1 MLHQGVYA
9 KELLS
14 IAPKSKLCQRIVI
27 DAIFRSLIVPVH
39 LPTNPATPTA
49 TIATASSDN
58 IAATWSATEVLEY
71 LTDQN
76 PYLEYH
82 FYCQLFISCSPNLLS
97 DQHPSGVNS
106 NLSRIIPYF
115 IREIDGK
122 INLYLQSNGVRL
134 ELRRSNPNDRSGQD
148 ILLLLRLQWRLSAIE
163 NSEKV
168 IPEIKLFLS
177 DLLTYGAYGADT
189 VDESHQHRGGLT
201 YHTYIHST
209 FMPINICF
217 HL

>member
-1 MLHQGVYA
+1 MLHQRVYA

-27 DAIFRSLIVPVH
+27 DAIFRSLLVPAH

-76 PYLEYH
+76 PSLEYH
-82 FYCQLFISCSPNLLS
+82 FYCQLFIACSPNLLA
-97 DQHPSGVNS
+97 DQHPSGVNP

-122 INLYLQSNGVRL
+122 INLYLQNNGVRL
-134 ELRRSNPNDRSGQD
+134 AFCRSNPNDGSGQD
-148 ILLLLRLQWRLSAIE
+148 ILLLLRL
-163 NSEKV
+163 K
-168 IPEIKLFLS
+168 IPKK
-177 DLLTYGAYGADT
+177 
-189 VDESHQHRGGLT
+189 
-201 YHTYIHST
+201 
-209 FMPINICF
+209 
-217 HL
+217 